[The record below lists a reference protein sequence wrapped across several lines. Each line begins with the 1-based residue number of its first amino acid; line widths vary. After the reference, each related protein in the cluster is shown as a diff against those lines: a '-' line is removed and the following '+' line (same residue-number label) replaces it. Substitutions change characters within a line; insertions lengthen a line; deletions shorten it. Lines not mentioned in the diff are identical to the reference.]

1 MNGDHLESNRPGVS
15 RGVEDRGNSAMVLDP
30 SPGPR
35 RNPADHLDN
44 ALMVPCQVAREHR
57 FVMGDPVA
65 QRPQGVNRRG
75 NLTP

>member
-1 MNGDHLESNRPGVS
+1 
-15 RGVEDRGNSAMVLDP
+15 MVLDP